1 MLKLL
6 KRKDIIS
13 FGGGMPNPLS
23 FPSEIIRKF
32 SNEILKDKGSEVLQ
46 YGITEGLERLAK
58 VIKERIK
65 N

>member
-1 MLKLL
+1 
-6 KRKDIIS
+6 
-13 FGGGMPNPLS
+13 MPNPLS
-23 FPSEIIRKF
+23 FPSEIIRKI